1 MQAQIY
7 IPHFGPCLERLD
19 PHRSS
24 WSCNAHTNLLKTQIP
39 KNSFDIIAVITAVS
53 AASRM
58 FGDGFMPTA

>member
-7 IPHFGPCLERLD
+7 IPNFGPCLERLD
-19 PHRSS
+19 PHRISS
-24 WSCNAHTNLLKTQIP
+24 SCNAYTNLLKAQIP
-39 KNSFDIIAVITAVS
+39 KNSFDLFAVISAVS